1 MRKFNWLDIWIN
13 VRLLLMFTVVIFL
26 FSFTAKRNSDRKLT
40 KSVVYFLG
48 DDNLF
53 VTSETV
59 NKLLIENKIKP
70 QTIRKDKLDLKFA
83 LKNRIDFVA
92 GSFVRTA

>member
-13 VRLLLMFTVVIFL
+13 VRLLLMSTAVIFL

-40 KSVVYFLG
+40 KSMVYFLG
-48 DDNLF
+48 DENLF

-59 NKLLIENKIKP
+59 NKLLIENKK
-70 QTIRKDKLDLKFA
+70 KGANDKK
-83 LKNRIDFVA
+83 R
-92 GSFVRTA
+92 